1 MRHSIDPKID
11 CVFKALL
18 GADSNRRL
26 LIHFLN
32 AVLGAALPGPIRQV
46 SILNP
51 YNEREFLDDKL
62 SIVDVK
68 ARDDAGQIYQVEIQL
83 LSYAQ
88 LPARILYAWADLYSA
103 QLGSGQDYAALRPT
117 YAIWLLAENL
127 LHDDPAYAHS
137 YRLRDENGR
146 ILLEHGGIW
155 LLELNKFVAERV
167 ETEQQRWLKFFTEG
181 QRLDQTQLPTWMQ
194 TDEMR
199 QAMDTLN
206 TFSEKERAY
215 HAYQARQNYL
225 REQRCI
231 QRELEG
237 RQMEA
242 ERLRAEAER
251 LQMEAERLQTETE
264 TLQTKTERLQM
275 ETEQLQTESATLRTE
290 KDALLTEK
298 DVLRTQTE
306 TLRTQTETLRTQTE
320 TLRTEKGTLLTE
332 NEALQ
337 AEAETL
343 RIESARERAARE
355 AAVQEKEAALAELAR
370 LRALL
375 RDS

>member
-264 TLQTKTERLQM
+264 RLQM

-298 DVLRTQTE
+298 DV
-306 TLRTQTETLRTQTE
+306 LRTQTE